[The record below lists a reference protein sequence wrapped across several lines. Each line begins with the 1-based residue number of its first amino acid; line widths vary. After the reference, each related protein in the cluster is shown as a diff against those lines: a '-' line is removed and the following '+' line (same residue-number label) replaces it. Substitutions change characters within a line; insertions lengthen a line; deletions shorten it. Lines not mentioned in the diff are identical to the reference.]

1 MRTFRKPSKD
11 NLRLTAGKERKNMEN
26 KILVETSA
34 RHIHLTQEAV
44 EALFGAGHTLT
55 KKKDLSQPGQF
66 ACEEKVTVVNKC
78 VDKRTGAE
86 VEKTLTMSVLGPVR
100 PETQV
105 EVSFTDARTLGVSA
119 PVRESGDVAGTPGA
133 KLVGPAGEYVI
144 DHGIIVAKRHI
155 HLTPENAADLGV
167 ENGQIV
173 KVLVDTGAGRKT
185 VFDDVVIRVKS
196 SFAPAMHIDT
206 DECIPEEGKWIQ
218 AKEISDISAYTHG
231 VGWCAPQ
238 QGACKLSLNVKNGI
252 IEEAL
257 VETIGCSGM
266 THSAAMA
273 AEILP
278 GKTILEALNTDLV
291 CDAINTAMRELF
303 LQIVYGRS
311 QSAFSENGL
320 VVGAGM
326 EDLGKG
332 ARSMVGTMYGTK
344 AKGVRYL
351 EMTEGYC
358 TRMALDEND
367 QVIGYEFVSLGK
379 MTDMIKKGTEPNE
392 AYEKAKGT
400 YGRFKPEDGAV
411 KYIDPRKE

>member
-1 MRTFRKPSKD
+1 
-11 NLRLTAGKERKNMEN
+11 MEN

-119 PVRESGDVAGTPGA
+119 PVRESGDVACTPGA

-185 VFDDVVIRVKS
+185 MFDDVVIRVKS

-206 DECIPEEGKWIQ
+206 DECN
-218 AKEISDISAYTHG
+218 A
-231 VGWCAPQ
+231 
-238 QGACKLSLNVKNGI
+238 
-252 IEEAL
+252 
-257 VETIGCSGM
+257 
-266 THSAAMA
+266 SAAF
-273 AEILP
+273 
-278 GKTILEALNTDLV
+278 GV
-291 CDAINTAMRELF
+291 
-303 LQIVYGRS
+303 VYG
-311 QSAFSENGL
+311 E
-320 VVGAGM
+320 
-326 EDLGKG
+326 
-332 ARSMVGTMYGTK
+332 
-344 AKGVRYL
+344 
-351 EMTEGYC
+351 
-358 TRMALDEND
+358 
-367 QVIGYEFVSLGK
+367 I
-379 MTDMIKKGTEPNE
+379 IK
-392 AYEKAKGT
+392 
-400 YGRFKPEDGAV
+400 
-411 KYIDPRKE
+411 

>member
-86 VEKTLTMSVLGPVR
+86 VEKNLTMSVLGPVR

-185 VFDDVVIRVKS
+185 MFDDVVIRVKS

-206 DECIPEEGKWIQ
+206 DECN
-218 AKEISDISAYTHG
+218 A
-231 VGWCAPQ
+231 
-238 QGACKLSLNVKNGI
+238 
-252 IEEAL
+252 
-257 VETIGCSGM
+257 
-266 THSAAMA
+266 SAAF
-273 AEILP
+273 
-278 GKTILEALNTDLV
+278 GV
-291 CDAINTAMRELF
+291 
-303 LQIVYGRS
+303 VYG
-311 QSAFSENGL
+311 E
-320 VVGAGM
+320 
-326 EDLGKG
+326 
-332 ARSMVGTMYGTK
+332 
-344 AKGVRYL
+344 
-351 EMTEGYC
+351 
-358 TRMALDEND
+358 
-367 QVIGYEFVSLGK
+367 I
-379 MTDMIKKGTEPNE
+379 IK
-392 AYEKAKGT
+392 
-400 YGRFKPEDGAV
+400 
-411 KYIDPRKE
+411 